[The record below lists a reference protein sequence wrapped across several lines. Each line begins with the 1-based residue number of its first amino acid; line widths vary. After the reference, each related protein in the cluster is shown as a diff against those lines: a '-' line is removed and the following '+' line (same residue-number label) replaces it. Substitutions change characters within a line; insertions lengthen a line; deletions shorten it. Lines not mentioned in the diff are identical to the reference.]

1 MDDLLLKKLKS
12 EYYYLKAEKDYQEQI
27 FNKAQSKFK
36 DYFNPK
42 LGIQEPKPQK
52 KQPVKKPKI
61 RTKRLNRLYK
71 KLAQKIHPDKK
82 TGDKDDFADL
92 KKSVDENNVEKI
104 IDLATDYGVD
114 INEDIDS
121 VDFYENRIEELKAK
135 IEHFSKTVVM
145 QWWNMNEA
153 DRKKYESTFIKVL
166 LDS

>member
-12 EYYYLKAEKDYQEQI
+12 EYLYLKDEKDYQQQI
-27 FNKAQSKFK
+27 FNKAQSEFK

-42 LGIQEPKPQK
+42 LGVQEQKPQK
-52 KQPVKKPKI
+52 KRSKRKPKI

-92 KKSVDENNVEKI
+92 KKSVDENDVEKI
-104 IDLATDYGVD
+104 IDLATDYGID

-121 VDFYENRIEELKAK
+121 VDFYENRIEELKGK

-166 LDS
+166 QNS

>member
-1 MDDLLLKKLKS
+1 MDKLLLKKLKS
-12 EYYYLKAEKDYQEQI
+12 EYQYLKTEKEYQEQI
-27 FNKAQSKFK
+27 FKKAEEEFK

-42 LGIQEPKPQK
+42 LGVQEPKLRK
-52 KQPVKKPKI
+52 KQPKRKPKI

-92 KKSVDENNVEKI
+92 KKSVDENDVERI
-104 IDLATDYGVD
+104 IDLATDYGID
-114 INEDIDS
+114 INKDIDS
-121 VDFYENRIEELKAK
+121 VDFYENRIEELKGK

-153 DRKKYESTFIKVL
+153 DRKKYEGTFIKVL
-166 LDS
+166 QNS

>member
-12 EYYYLKAEKDYQEQI
+12 EYLYLKDEKDYQQQI
-27 FNKAQSKFK
+27 FNKAQSEFK

-42 LGIQEPKPQK
+42 LGVQEQKPQK
-52 KQPVKKPKI
+52 KQSERKPKI

-92 KKSVDENNVEKI
+92 KKSVDENDVEKI
-104 IDLATDYGVD
+104 IDLATDYGID

-121 VDFYENRIEELKAK
+121 VDFYENRIEELKGK

-145 QWWNMNEA
+145 QWWNMNES
-153 DRKKYESTFIKVL
+153 DRKKYEKTFIHVL
-166 LDS
+166 RGG